1 MDLQTVR
8 MRVHIA
14 MGMVNNIKG
23 NFKDKY
29 RKRNTSITCPS
40 CKPENGSNTDD
51 LITEKPQD
59 TQNHLLETCV
69 AFKELRESIDTN
81 TDSGLVS
88 FFREVVKRRI
98 EAELNE

>member
-59 TQNHLLETCV
+59 AQNHLPHPFL
-69 AFKELRESIDTN
+69 LPSSSIAH
-81 TDSGLVS
+81 V
-88 FFREVVKRRI
+88 
-98 EAELNE
+98 

>member
-1 MDLQTVR
+1 
-8 MRVHIA
+8 

-98 EAELNE
+98 DSELNE